1 MKINAM
7 RLMAAAGMMGA
18 VMVPSAAFADYG
30 TTPSTICTVSDAATR
45 AAVTC
50 ETTTTA
56 EATTTTDAGTG
67 GLGDT
72 TTSEAAP
79 ATTAGGA
86 SNGSG
91 SLPFTGG
98 DIAGATLVGL
108 GLAAGGT
115 VLVRANRRRATA

>member
-1 MKINAM
+1 MKINTL
-7 RLMAAAGMMGA
+7 RLRAAAGMMSA

-30 TTPSTICTVSDAATR
+30 TTPSTICTVEDAVR
-45 AAVTC
+45 ALPCV
-50 ETTTTA
+50 TTTTA

-72 TTSEAAP
+72 TTSEAAV
-79 ATTAGGA
+79 ATTVGGT
-86 SNGSG
+86 SG
-91 SLPFTGG
+91 QGDELPFTGG